1 MAIIYTYPSGTPSAS
16 DNILGTQVDPIT
28 EENKTVQFGIQ
39 DVANLATNNYLE
51 TTVTVT
57 SAQLLALNGADV
69 TLIAAQGANTY
80 IKILLVTSFLDY
92 ESIRYT
98 ATQPLNVSTGGNTAA
113 SIPTA
118 QYDTAAD
125 RVYSPA
131 ISSIALAENSAVF
144 LTTDASPTNGNS
156 PLKLKIRYQVLNT
169 TAF

>member
-92 ESIRYT
+92 NSIRYT